1 MDGKPSYYSILTA
14 NVRYDNR
21 LKANEKLLYSE
32 ITALSNK
39 YGYCTATNGYFSNLY
54 EVSKTS
60 ISTWINNLKRCG
72 YLEIETIYK
81 DNSKEVIQ
89 RKMYPQTNPI
99 KENLNRYSRKVE
111 GGIKENLNTP
121 IKENF
126 KDNNININSSSNKE
140 SSSDEQINAFTAYQM
155 TGASL
160 TGRQQPILV
169 DYVERLGHE
178 LVVHAIEYMED
189 HTKRPN
195 FSYLRTILN
204 DYEDNHIT
212 TVEDAIKNEER
223 FKEHRQRQQNKQ
235 TKKGNA
241 AGYDAK
247 QWTYL
252 SEEEEMRQFFGDKQ
266 KPRKKKKKSM
276 FMDAR
281 DQDHSKS
288 DEEAWEAFWNG

>member
-1 MDGKPSYYSILTA
+1 MEENPMNEKPGYYSILTA
-14 NVRYDNR
+14 NVRYDKR
-21 LKANEKLLYSE
+21 LKANEKLLFSE

-39 YGYCTATNGYFSNLY
+39 YGYCTATNSYFSKLY

-72 YLEIETIYK
+72 YLEIEKIYK
-81 DNSKEVIQ
+81 ENSKEIIQ

-99 KENLNRYSRKVE
+99 KENLNRYSRKVK

-126 KDNNININSSSNKE
+126 KDNNININNININSSIKG

-169 DYVERLGHE
+169 DYVDRLGHE

-223 FKEHRQRQQNKQ
+223 FKEHRQKQKNKQ
-235 TKKGNA
+235 N
-241 AGYDAK
+241 
-247 QWTYL
+247 
-252 SEEEEMRQFFGDKQ
+252 
-266 KPRKKKKKSM
+266 KKKSM
-276 FMDAR
+276 FIDAR
-281 DQDHSKS
+281 TQDHSKS

>member
-1 MDGKPSYYSILTA
+1 MEEKPSYYSILTA
-14 NVRYDNR
+14 NVRYDKR
-21 LKANEKLLYSE
+21 LKANEKLLFSE

-39 YGYCTATNGYFSNLY
+39 YGYCTATNSYFSKLY

-81 DNSKEVIQ
+81 ENSKEIIQ
-89 RKMYPQTNPI
+89 RKMYPLTNPI
-99 KENLNRYSRKVE
+99 KENLNRYSRKVT
-111 GGIKENLNTP
+111 GGIKENLKTP

-126 KDNNININSSSNKE
+126 KDNTTSLNNININSSIKG
-140 SSSDEQINAFTAYQM
+140 SSDEEQINAFTAYQM
-155 TGASL
+155 TGAAL
-160 TGRQQPILV
+160 TGRQQPILI
-169 DYVERLGHE
+169 DYVDRLGHE

-212 TVEDAIKNEER
+212 TVEEAIKNEER
-223 FKEHRQRQQNKQ
+223 FKEHKKKQ
-235 TKKGNA
+235 H
-241 AGYDAK
+241 AK
-247 QWTYL
+247 
-252 SEEEEMRQFFGDKQ
+252 DKQ
-266 KPRKKKKKSM
+266 KKSM
-276 FMDAR
+276 FMDAK

>member
-1 MDGKPSYYSILTA
+1 MEEKPMNEKPGYYSILTA
-14 NVRYDNR
+14 NVRYDKR
-21 LKANEKLLYSE
+21 LKANEKLLFSE

-72 YLEIETIYK
+72 YLEIEKIYK
-81 DNSKEVIQ
+81 ENSKEIIQ

-99 KENLNRYSRKVE
+99 KENLNRYSRKVK
-111 GGIKENLNTP
+111 GGIQENLNTP

-126 KDNNININSSSNKE
+126 KDNNININNININSSSNKG

-155 TGASL
+155 TGAAL

-169 DYVERLGHE
+169 DYVDRLGHE

-223 FKEHRQRQQNKQ
+223 FKEHRQKQKNKQ
-235 TKKGNA
+235 N
-241 AGYDAK
+241 
-247 QWTYL
+247 
-252 SEEEEMRQFFGDKQ
+252 
-266 KPRKKKKKSM
+266 KKKSM
-276 FMDAR
+276 FIDAR
-281 DQDHSKS
+281 TQDHSKS

>member
-1 MDGKPSYYSILTA
+1 MEENPMNEKPGYYSILTA
-14 NVRYDNR
+14 NVRYDKR
-21 LKANEKLLYSE
+21 LKANEKLLFSE

-72 YLEIETIYK
+72 YLEIEKIYK
-81 DNSKEVIQ
+81 ENSKEIIQ
-89 RKMYPQTNPI
+89 RKMYPQTTPI

-126 KDNNININSSSNKE
+126 KDNNININNININSSSKG

-169 DYVERLGHE
+169 DYVDRLGHE

-204 DYEDNHIT
+204 DYEDNHVT

-223 FKEHRQRQQNKQ
+223 FKEHRQKQKNKQ
-235 TKKGNA
+235 N
-241 AGYDAK
+241 
-247 QWTYL
+247 
-252 SEEEEMRQFFGDKQ
+252 
-266 KPRKKKKKSM
+266 KKKSM
-276 FMDAR
+276 FIDAR
-281 DQDHSKS
+281 TQDHSKS

>member
-1 MDGKPSYYSILTA
+1 MEEKPSYYSILTA
-14 NVRYDNR
+14 NVRYDKR
-21 LKANEKLLYSE
+21 LKANEKLLFSE

-39 YGYCTATNGYFSNLY
+39 YGYCTATNSYFSNLY

-81 DNSKEVIQ
+81 ENSKEIIQ

-99 KENLNRYSRKVE
+99 KENLNRYSRKVT

-126 KDNNININSSSNKE
+126 KDNNININNININSSSNKE
-140 SSSDEQINAFTAYQM
+140 SSFEEQINAFTAYQM

-204 DYEDNHIT
+204 NYEDNHIT

-223 FKEHRQRQQNKQ
+223 FKEHRQKQQNK
-235 TKKGNA
+235 N
-241 AGYDAK
+241 
-247 QWTYL
+247 
-252 SEEEEMRQFFGDKQ
+252 
-266 KPRKKKKKSM
+266 KKKSM
-276 FMDAR
+276 FIDAR
-281 DQDHSKS
+281 DQDYSKS
-288 DEEAWEAFWNG
+288 AEEEWEAFWNG

>member
-1 MDGKPSYYSILTA
+1 MEEKPNYYSILTA
-14 NVRYDNR
+14 NVRYDKR
-21 LKANEKLLYSE
+21 LKANEKLLFSE

-39 YGYCTATNGYFSNLY
+39 YGYCTATNSYFSKLY

-81 DNSKEVIQ
+81 ENSKEIIQ
-89 RKMYPQTNPI
+89 RKIYPLTNPI
-99 KENLNRYSRKVE
+99 KENLNRYPRKVNR
-111 GGIKENLNTP
+111 GIKENLKTP

-126 KDNNININSSSNKE
+126 KDNTTSINNININSNIKG

-155 TGASL
+155 TGAAL

-178 LVVHAIEYMED
+178 LVIHAIEYMED

-204 DYEDNHIT
+204 GYEDNNIS

-223 FKEHRQRQQNKQ
+223 FKEH
-235 TKKGNA
+235 
-241 AGYDAK
+241 
-247 QWTYL
+247 
-252 SEEEEMRQFFGDKQ
+252 KQ
-266 KPRKKKKKSM
+266 KQYEKNKKKKKSM
-276 FMDAR
+276 FIDAA

>member
-1 MDGKPSYYSILTA
+1 MEEKPNYYSILTA
-14 NVRYDNR
+14 NVRYDKR
-21 LKANEKLLYSE
+21 LKANEKLLFSE

-39 YGYCTATNGYFSNLY
+39 YGYCTATNSYFSKLY

-81 DNSKEVIQ
+81 ENSKEIIQ
-89 RKMYPQTNPI
+89 RKIYSLTNPI
-99 KENLNRYSRKVE
+99 KENLNRYSRKVS

-126 KDNNININSSSNKE
+126 KDNNININNININSSSNKE

-155 TGASL
+155 TGAAL

-178 LVVHAIEYMED
+178 LVIHAIEYMED

-204 DYEDNHIT
+204 GYEDNNIS

-223 FKEHRQRQQNKQ
+223 FKEH
-235 TKKGNA
+235 
-241 AGYDAK
+241 
-247 QWTYL
+247 
-252 SEEEEMRQFFGDKQ
+252 KQ
-266 KPRKKKKKSM
+266 KQYEKNKKKKKSM
-276 FMDAR
+276 FMDAA

>member
-1 MDGKPSYYSILTA
+1 MEEKPSYYSILTA
-14 NVRYDNR
+14 NVRYDKR
-21 LKANEKLLYSE
+21 LKANEKLLFSE

-60 ISTWINNLKRCG
+60 ISIWINNLKRCG

-81 DNSKEVIQ
+81 ENSKEIIQ
-89 RKMYPQTNPI
+89 RKMYPQTNPQTTPI
-99 KENLNRYSRKVE
+99 KENLNRYSRKVK
-111 GGIKENLNTP
+111 GGIQENLKTP

-126 KDNNININSSSNKE
+126 KDNNIKINNININSSSNKE
-140 SSSDEQINAFTAYQM
+140 SSFEEQINAFTAYQM

-169 DYVERLGHE
+169 DYVDRLGHE

-223 FKEHRQRQQNKQ
+223 FKEHKQKQKNKQ
-235 TKKGNA
+235 N
-241 AGYDAK
+241 
-247 QWTYL
+247 
-252 SEEEEMRQFFGDKQ
+252 
-266 KPRKKKKKSM
+266 KKKSM
-276 FMDAR
+276 FIDAA
-281 DQDHSKS
+281 DQDYSKS
-288 DEEAWEAFWNG
+288 AKEEWEAFWNG

>member
-1 MDGKPSYYSILTA
+1 MEENPMNEKPSYYSILTA
-14 NVRYDNR
+14 NVRYDKR
-21 LKANEKLLYSE
+21 LKANEKLLFSE

-39 YGYCTATNGYFSNLY
+39 YGYCTATNSYFSKLY

-72 YLEIETIYK
+72 YLEIETTYK
-81 DNSKEVIQ
+81 ENSKEIIQ
-89 RKMYPQTNPI
+89 RKMYPQTTPI
-99 KENLNRYSRKVE
+99 KENLNRYSRKVK

-126 KDNNININSSSNKE
+126 KDNNTSLNNININSSIKG
-140 SSSDEQINAFTAYQM
+140 SSDEEQINAFTAYQM

-169 DYVERLGHE
+169 DYVDRLGHE

-204 DYEDNHIT
+204 NYEDNHIT
-212 TVEDAIKNEER
+212 TVEDAIKNEKR
-223 FKEHRQRQQNKQ
+223 FKEHRQKQQSKQ
-235 TKKGNA
+235 VKKGNA

-252 SEEEEMRQFFGDKQ
+252 SEEEEMRRFFGD
-266 KPRKKKKKSM
+266 
-276 FMDAR
+276 D
-281 DQDHSKS
+281 
-288 DEEAWEAFWNG
+288 

>member
-1 MDGKPSYYSILTA
+1 MEENPMNEKPSYYSILTA
-14 NVRYDNR
+14 NVRYDKR
-21 LKANEKLLYSE
+21 LKANEKLLFSE

-72 YLEIETIYK
+72 YLEIEKIYK
-81 DNSKEVIQ
+81 DNSKEIIQ
-89 RKMYPQTNPI
+89 RKMYPQTTPI

-111 GGIKENLNTP
+111 GGIKENLNRYSRKVEGG

-126 KDNNININSSSNKE
+126 KDNNININNININSSSKG

-155 TGASL
+155 TGAAL

-223 FKEHRQRQQNKQ
+223 FKEHRQKQKNKQ
-235 TKKGNA
+235 N
-241 AGYDAK
+241 
-247 QWTYL
+247 
-252 SEEEEMRQFFGDKQ
+252 
-266 KPRKKKKKSM
+266 KKKSM
-276 FMDAR
+276 FIDAR
-281 DQDHSKS
+281 TQDHSKS
-288 DEEAWEAFWNG
+288 DEEAWEVFWNG

>member
-1 MDGKPSYYSILTA
+1 MEENPMNEKPGYYSILTA
-14 NVRYDNR
+14 NVRYDKR
-21 LKANEKLLYSE
+21 LKANEKLLFSE

-60 ISTWINNLKRCG
+60 ISIWINNLKRCG

-81 DNSKEVIQ
+81 ENSKEIIQ

-99 KENLNRYSRKVE
+99 KENLNRYSRKVK
-111 GGIKENLNTP
+111 GGIQENLKTP

-126 KDNNININSSSNKE
+126 KDNNININNININSSNKE

-155 TGASL
+155 TGAAL

-169 DYVERLGHE
+169 DYVDRLGHE

-204 DYEDNHIT
+204 GYEDNNIS
-212 TVEDAIKNEER
+212 TVEDAIKSEER
-223 FKEHRQRQQNKQ
+223 FKEHKQRQQSKQ
-235 TKKGNA
+235 VKKGNA
-241 AGYDAK
+241 SGYDAK

-252 SEEEEMRQFFGDKQ
+252 SEEEEMRRFFGD
-266 KPRKKKKKSM
+266 
-276 FMDAR
+276 D
-281 DQDHSKS
+281 
-288 DEEAWEAFWNG
+288 

>member
-1 MDGKPSYYSILTA
+1 MEEKPMNEKPGYYSILTA
-14 NVRYDNR
+14 NVRYDKR
-21 LKANEKLLYSE
+21 LKANEKLLFSE

-72 YLEIETIYK
+72 YLEIEKIYK
-81 DNSKEVIQ
+81 ENSKEIIQ

-99 KENLNRYSRKVE
+99 KENLNRYSRKVK
-111 GGIKENLNTP
+111 GGIQENLKTP

-126 KDNNININSSSNKE
+126 KDNNIKINNININSSIKG

-155 TGASL
+155 TGAAL

-223 FKEHRQRQQNKQ
+223 FKEHRQKQKNKQ
-235 TKKGNA
+235 N
-241 AGYDAK
+241 
-247 QWTYL
+247 
-252 SEEEEMRQFFGDKQ
+252 
-266 KPRKKKKKSM
+266 KKKSM
-276 FMDAR
+276 FMDAK

>member
-1 MDGKPSYYSILTA
+1 MEENPMNEKPGYYSILTA
-14 NVRYDNR
+14 NVRYDKR
-21 LKANEKLLYSE
+21 LKANEKLLFSE

-39 YGYCTATNGYFSNLY
+39 YGYCTATNSYFSKLY

-72 YLEIETIYK
+72 YLEIEKIYK
-81 DNSKEVIQ
+81 DNSKEIIQ

-99 KENLNRYSRKVE
+99 KENLNRYSRKVK
-111 GGIKENLNTP
+111 GG

-126 KDNNININSSSNKE
+126 KDNNININNININSSSNKE

-178 LVVHAIEYMED
+178 LVIHAIEYMED

-223 FKEHRQRQQNKQ
+223 FKEHRQ
-235 TKKGNA
+235 
-241 AGYDAK
+241 
-247 QWTYL
+247 
-252 SEEEEMRQFFGDKQ
+252 KQ
-266 KPRKKKKKSM
+266 KNKKNKKKSM
-276 FMDAR
+276 FIDAR
-281 DQDHSKS
+281 DQDYSKS
-288 DEEAWEAFWNG
+288 AEEEWEAFWNG

>member
-1 MDGKPSYYSILTA
+1 MEENPMNEKPGYYSILTA
-14 NVRYDNR
+14 DVRYDER
-21 LKANEKLLYSE
+21 LKKYADCKVLFSE

-39 YGYCTATNGYFSNLY
+39 YGYCTASNGYFARLY
-54 EVSKTS
+54 DRPKPT
-60 ISTWINNLKRCG
+60 ISRWINLLIKLG
-72 YLEIETIYK
+72 YLKSEMIYK
-81 DNSKEVIQ
+81 ENSKEIQ
-89 RKMYPQTNPI
+89 ERRLYPITTPI
-99 KENLNRYSRKVE
+99 NANNNRGINTSVK
-111 GGIKENLNTP
+111 GGINANNNRGINTSV
-121 IKENF
+121 
-126 KDNNININSSSNKE
+126 KDNITSINTININSSIKG
-140 SSSDEQINAFTAYQM
+140 SSDEEQINAFIAYQM

-252 SEEEEMRQFFGDKQ
+252 SEEEEMRRFFGD
-266 KPRKKKKKSM
+266 
-276 FMDAR
+276 D
-281 DQDHSKS
+281 
-288 DEEAWEAFWNG
+288 

>member
-1 MDGKPSYYSILTA
+1 MEEKLMNEKPSYYSILTA
-14 NVRYDNR
+14 NVRYDKR
-21 LKANEKLLYSE
+21 LKANEKLLFSE

-39 YGYCTATNGYFSNLY
+39 YGYCTATNSYFSKLY

-81 DNSKEVIQ
+81 DNSKEIIQ

-99 KENLNRYSRKVE
+99 KENLNRYSRKVT
-111 GGIKENLNTP
+111 GGIKENLKTP

-126 KDNNININSSSNKE
+126 KDNNTSLNNININSSSNKG
-140 SSSDEQINAFTAYQM
+140 SSLEEQINAFTAYQM

-169 DYVERLGHE
+169 DYVDRLGHE

-212 TVEDAIKNEER
+212 TVEEAIKNEER
-223 FKEHRQRQQNKQ
+223 FKEHKKKQ
-235 TKKGNA
+235 H
-241 AGYDAK
+241 AK
-247 QWTYL
+247 
-252 SEEEEMRQFFGDKQ
+252 DKQ
-266 KPRKKKKKSM
+266 KKSM
-276 FMDAR
+276 FMDAK